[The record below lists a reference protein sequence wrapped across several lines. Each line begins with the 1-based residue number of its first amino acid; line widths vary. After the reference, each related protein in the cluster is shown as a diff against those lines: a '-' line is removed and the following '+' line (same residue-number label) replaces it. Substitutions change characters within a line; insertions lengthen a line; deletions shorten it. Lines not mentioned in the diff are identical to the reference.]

1 MSPLLAAIHF
11 NVNGVDVL
19 SSSSAEPGRPAAFL
33 MLLAFL
39 VTWLFIRT
47 SARLIRMQVK
57 WWPGNVETSSGL
69 HIHHLVWGIVLMM
82 ISGFVAFAT
91 NLGSPWWE
99 LTSILFG
106 VGVGLTLDEYALWLH
121 LEDVYWA
128 EEGRSSIDAVVIA
141 FLFASLVV
149 VGARPLDLDNSGDVW
164 LTVMYS
170 ALALAFALITLAR
183 GRLFLGVIA
192 FFIPLVG
199 IYCACRL
206 AKPRS
211 IWARKRYRDATS
223 RGRRKLE
230 RAQKRWPPDRWSRRL
245 GRRLQDLI
253 GGTPSPELQATPAV
267 GDRPPPPDPPA

>member
-11 NVNGVDVL
+11 DVNGVDVL

-99 LTSILFG
+99 LTAILFG

-206 AKPRS
+206 GKPRS
-211 IWARKRYRDATS
+211 IWARKRYPDATS

-230 RAQKRWPPDRWSRRL
+230 RAQKRWPADRWSRRL

-267 GDRPPPPDPPA
+267 GDRPPPADPPA

>member
-1 MSPLLAAIHF
+1 MSPLLAAIHID
-11 NVNGVDVL
+11 VNGVDVL

-82 ISGFVAFAT
+82 IAGFMAFAT

-99 LTSILFG
+99 LTAIAFG
-106 VGVGLTLDEYALWLH
+106 IGVGLTLDEYALWLH
-121 LEDVYWA
+121 LEDVYWS

-141 FLFASLVV
+141 FLFAGLVV

-164 LTVMYS
+164 LTLLYA
-170 ALALAFALITLAR
+170 ALALGFALITLAK
-183 GRLFLGVIA
+183 GRLFLGVVA

-206 AKPRS
+206 GKPRS
-211 IWARKRYRDATS
+211 IWARKRYRDATA
-223 RGRRKLE
+223 RGRRQLE
-230 RAQKRWPPDRWSRRL
+230 RAVRRWPPDRRSRRI

-253 GGTPSPELQATPAV
+253 GGTPSPELEATPAA
-267 GDRPPPPDPPA
+267 GEGPPPAGPAA